1 MLQLLIGN
9 KNYSSWSLRPW
20 LALHGLDI
28 AFEEVPLRF
37 DGFGMDAQFKQRLR
51 RFTPSGKVPVLVL
64 DGVAVWDSLAIA
76 ETLAEA
82 FPHAGVWPG
91 APAKR
96 AQARGLCA
104 DIHSGFTALRQ
115 HCPMN
120 VSARLP
126 AVGARVWQE
135 QADLREDVHHLLER
149 CASLLQNSSGPM
161 LFGAF
166 GMANA
171 IISAPVWLRL
181 QTYALPC
188 AMPPACRLT
197 CSGCWPCPPCSSGA
211 RMLRQRTISCRS
223 WNPTAAALHLAA

>member
-1 MLQLLIGN
+1 MLQLFIGN

-20 LALHGLDI
+20 LALRGLGI

-37 DGFGMDAQFKQRLR
+37 DGFEAGSQFKQRLQTM
-51 RFTPSGKVPVLVL
+51 TPSGKVPVLVQ

-82 FPHAGVWPG
+82 FPSAGIWPA
-91 APAKR
+91 APAAR

-120 VSARLP
+120 ISARLP
-126 AVGARVWQE
+126 EVGAKAWQE
-135 QADLREDVHHLLER
+135 QAQLREDVQDLLER
-149 CASLLQNSSGPM
+149 CAGLLQRSPGPM

-166 GMANA
+166 GMADA
-171 IISAPVWLRL
+171 YLAPIWLRL

-188 AMPPACRLT
+188 ATPAGVQAYVQRVLALPALQEWCQAAGAENDFRPFLEPYR
-197 CSGCWPCPPCSSGA
+197 SG
-211 RMLRQRTISCRS
+211 
-223 WNPTAAALHLAA
+223 PTLPV

>member
-1 MLQLLIGN
+1 MLQLFIGN

-20 LALHGLDI
+20 LALRGLGI

-37 DGFGMDAQFKQRLR
+37 DGFQADAQFKQRLR
-51 RFTPSGKVPVLVL
+51 QLTPSGKVPVLVL

-82 FPHAGVWPG
+82 LPQAGIWP
-91 APAKR
+91 AASAAR

-104 DIHSGFTALRQ
+104 DMHSGFTALRQ

-126 AVGARVWQE
+126 EVGARIWPE
-135 QADLREDVHHLLER
+135 QAALREDVHHLLER
-149 CASLLQNSSGPM
+149 CAALLQSSPGPM

-166 GMANA
+166 GMADA
-171 IISAPVWLRL
+171 YLAPVWLRL

-188 AMPPACRLT
+188 AMPASVHDYVQRVLALPALQEWC
-197 CSGCWPCPPCSSGA
+197 
-211 RMLRQRTISCRS
+211 Q
-223 WNPTAAALHLAA
+223 AAAAENDFCAFLEPYRSGPTLPV

>member
-1 MLQLLIGN
+1 MLQLFIGN

-20 LALHGLDI
+20 LALRGLGL

-37 DGFGMDAQFKQRLR
+37 DGFGADAQFKQRLR
-51 RFTPSGKVPVLVL
+51 QFTPSGKVPVLVL

-82 FPHAGVWPG
+82 FPHAGVWPS
-91 APAKR
+91 APADR

-126 AVGARVWQE
+126 EVGARIWQE
-135 QADLREDVHHLLER
+135 QADVRADVTALAQR
-149 CASLLQNSSGPM
+149 CADVLQRSPGPM

-166 GMANA
+166 GMADA
-171 IISAPVWLRL
+171 YLTPIWLRL

-188 AMPPACRLT
+188 DLPA
-197 CSGCWPCPPCSSGA
+197 SVQA
-211 RMLRQRTISCRS
+211 YVQRVLALPALQEWC
-223 WNPTAAALHLAA
+223 AAAAAENDFCPFLEPYRSGPTLPE

>member
-1 MLQLLIGN
+1 MLG
-9 KNYSSWSLRPW
+9 R
-20 LALHGLDI
+20 
-28 AFEEVPLRF
+28 
-37 DGFGMDAQFKQRLR
+37 
-51 RFTPSGKVPVLVL
+51 
-64 DGVAVWDSLAIA
+64 
-76 ETLAEA
+76 
-82 FPHAGVWPG
+82 GVWPG
-91 APAKR
+91 APAER

-166 GMANA
+166 SIADA
-171 IISAPVWLRL
+171 FYAPVCMRL
-181 QTYALPC
+181 TTFALPVPQPI
-188 AMPPACRLT
+188 ADYVRRVQALPGVKDWIDGALAEADFREFEEPYRL
-197 CSGCWPCPPCSSGA
+197 
-211 RMLRQRTISCRS
+211 RR
-223 WNPTAAALHLAA
+223 

>member
-20 LALHGLDI
+20 LALHGLGI

-91 APAKR
+91 APAER

-120 VSARLP
+120 VGARLP

-149 CASLLQNSSGPM
+149 CASLLQDSSGPM

-166 GMANA
+166 GMADA
-171 IISAPVWLRL
+171 YLAPVWLRL

-188 AMPPACRLT
+188 AMPASVQAYVQRVLALPALQQWC
-197 CSGCWPCPPCSSGA
+197 A
-211 RMLRQRTISCRS
+211 D
-223 WNPTAAALHLAA
+223 AAAENDFVPFLEPYRSGPTLPE